1 VPSVPA
7 FPGNVAP
14 VPRFLGIDIGT
25 SFIKTGLLDLD
36 GLRVAGIA
44 RMAFPEPLRGLP
56 PLYREYDPIEIV
68 EVARRL
74 IARTPRVGGIVF
86 CGQMHGLVLADRQGQ
101 PLSNYI
107 AWSDQRAADCFDQV
121 ASLVGPQARL
131 ELGNELRP
139 SLPVSFLYWMARN
152 GGLPEGAIPCSLADF
167 VVANL
172 CRAAPVVEPTQAAAM
187 GALNLATGDWH
198 WPAIER
204 LGLSRLAWP
213 ALQPAGGVAG
223 EFDGVPCY
231 AAAGDHQCAL
241 AGVLLGEDEL
251 SINISTGSQVAA
263 IAPRFEP
270 AAHQTR
276 PYFDGRFLRTVTH
289 IPAGR
294 ALNALIAL
302 LTELGGCADPWA
314 YLEAAA
320 AQAGPTDLR
329 ADIAFFAGA
338 CGQRGSLENL
348 HEGNLAAGHVFRAAL
363 ESMARNYQDCAA
375 RIAGPEPWRRIVFSG
390 GLALRSPLLRR
401 LILERFDIGHRL
413 APSSEDTLC
422 GLLILALVA
431 SGRCPDVRAATRSIS
446 PTHRGT

>member
-1 VPSVPA
+1 MKK
-7 FPGNVAP
+7 PGNV
-14 VPRFLGIDIGT
+14 VPGTSFLGIDIGT
-25 SFIKTGLLDLD
+25 SFIKTGLLDLA
-36 GLRVAGIA
+36 GLRVAGIS

-74 IARTPRVGGIVF
+74 VARAPRVGGIVF
-86 CGQMHGLVLADRQGQ
+86 CGQMHGLVLAGRQGQ

-107 AWSDQRAADCFDQV
+107 AWSDQRATSCFDQA
-121 ASLVGPQARL
+121 ASLVGLQARH

-139 SLPVSFLYWMARN
+139 SLPVCFLYWISRN

-172 CRAAPVVEPTQAAAM
+172 CRTTTPVEPTQAAAL

-198 WPAIER
+198 WPLIER

-213 ALQPAGGVAG
+213 PVQPAGSIAG

-231 AAAGDHQCAL
+231 APAGDHQCAL

-294 ALNALIAL
+294 ALNALVAL
-302 LTELGGCADPWA
+302 LTELGGCGDPWA
-314 YLEAAA
+314 YLEGAA
-320 AQAGPTDLR
+320 AQAGNTDLR

-338 CGQRGSLENL
+338 CGERGSLENL
-348 HEGNLAAGHVFRAAL
+348 HEGNLSAGHVFRAAL

-375 RIAGPEPWRRIVFSG
+375 RIAGIEPWRRIVFSG

-401 LILERFDIGHRL
+401 LILERFDLPHRL
-413 APSSEDTLC
+413 APSSEDTLY
-422 GLLILALVA
+422 GLLILALVS
-431 SGRCPDVRAATRSIS
+431 SGRCPGVRAATYAIS
-446 PTHRGT
+446 QSHRGT